1 MRDREIVCKTRITSF
16 QQLEHDGP
24 ASTALTKFIWQHQKS
39 QLKLFSSNFQFG
51 NRVGTQ
57 KSKLS
62 VDHKVSITWRDQRS
76 KWDQSEIQ
84 LTRMAFS
91 FRSCRIMDR
100 FTIVFS
106 YVTLSRY
113 FQFFYR
119 CHSYPI
125 CSTQPK
131 MRSSAQFIMPNLKTL
146 RSLIRIR
153 WTRINMR
160 PQSCQSAFTNSF
172 GDSIPFTHLTTWF
185 NPRGRRVSV
194 ICNSLIFFT
203 GSLEHIFWQLDESS
217 SKRYVRRLRPHW
229 GKWNW
234 RKYCCGVLQRCRYGR
249 QC

>member
-1 MRDREIVCKTRITSF
+1 MSEIYFSKRWGNTGINAVRDREIVWKTRITSF

-57 KSKLS
+57 KSKLF
-62 VDHKVSITWRDQRS
+62 VDHKVSITWRDQRA

-113 FQFFYR
+113 FQFF
-119 CHSYPI
+119 
-125 CSTQPK
+125 TDV
-131 MRSSAQFIMPNLKTL
+131 T
-146 RSLIRIR
+146 LIRFVQPNQKCAPALNLSC
-153 WTRINMR
+153 RI
-160 PQSCQSAFTNSF
+160 
-172 GDSIPFTHLTTWF
+172 
-185 NPRGRRVSV
+185 
-194 ICNSLIFFT
+194 
-203 GSLEHIFWQLDESS
+203 
-217 SKRYVRRLRPHW
+217 
-229 GKWNW
+229 
-234 RKYCCGVLQRCRYGR
+234 
-249 QC
+249 

>member
-1 MRDREIVCKTRITSF
+1 MRDREIVWKTRITSF

-24 ASTALTKFIWQHQKS
+24 ASTTLTKFVWQHQKS

-57 KSKLS
+57 KSKLF

-153 WTRINMR
+153 
-160 PQSCQSAFTNSF
+160 CK
-172 GDSIPFTHLTTWF
+172 L
-185 NPRGRRVSV
+185 V
-194 ICNSLIFFT
+194 
-203 GSLEHIFWQLDESS
+203 
-217 SKRYVRRLRPHW
+217 
-229 GKWNW
+229 
-234 RKYCCGVLQRCRYGR
+234 
-249 QC
+249 